1 MEKQEWFCLKKDVAG
16 SQQLCAWQTT
26 GAEATIHAM
35 YDIFKEHNTE
45 GIQLIDAENAFNSIN
60 GKVMFHNLKIICSII
75 AAYISVTY
83 VLGGC
88 LSLAGVNC
96 YLMRE
101 QLNGRLLSRYTTAA
115 AISVRFYFHQWTQS
129 KNVAFADFPVA
140 GKLTSTKSIWTN

>member
-60 GKVMFHNLKIICSII
+60 GKVMFHNLKFICSII

-101 QLNGRLLSRYTTAA
+101 QLKGIQHRWALTLSVYYNCCNFCSLLFSSMNSKLKMLPSQK
-115 AISVRFYFHQWTQS
+115 IFQWQV
-129 KNVAFADFPVA
+129 N
-140 GKLTSTKSIWTN
+140 